1 MRKVTRSM
9 LEKCAKLEGR
19 EILAGLT
26 EEEIDAAYN
35 GIGAD
40 WMPEWLRDKL
50 SKVWHVFE
58 PAAVIHD
65 CQFKHDLDRSI
76 DNFHFRNRQ
85 YLNNC
90 LTLTR
95 EAYPWWH
102 YKRYVLSHIAD
113 GMYDLLEDYGLPA
126 WQKYD

>member
-26 EEEIDAAYN
+26 EEQIDECYN

-40 WMPEWLRDKL
+40 WMPERLRDGI
-50 SKVWHVFE
+50 SKIWHVFE

-65 CQFKHDLDRSI
+65 CQFKHMEDRSESM
-76 DNFHFRNRQ
+76 FHLCNRQ
-85 YLNNC
+85 FRDNC

-102 YKRYVLSHIAD
+102 YKRYVLSHSAD
-113 GMYDLLEDYGLPA
+113 GMYDILEDYGLPA
-126 WQKYD
+126 WQKFD